1 VSRTIAVIVKGYPRL
16 SETFIAE
23 ELHGLERCGFDVRI
37 VSLRRPTDPAIHP
50 VHREIAA
57 PVLYLPEYLHDAP
70 ARTFRA
76 WRAVRSLPGYG
87 HAQAVWLADLRRDP
101 TRNRVRRFGQAVVL
115 AHELATDVEHLH
127 AHFLHTPASVAR
139 YASLIKG
146 LPWSC
151 SAHAKDIWTS
161 PEWEKREK
169 LRSLDWLVTCTR
181 AGAEHLAA
189 LAPEE
194 GKVELVYHGL
204 DLARFPPPRAP
215 RPSIDG
221 RDAAKPVRILS
232 VGRLVEKK
240 GYADLLAALA
250 ALPSDLHWRFVHV
263 GGGPLLGELK
273 RQATRADIG
282 GRIEW
287 LGARPRD
294 EVLKQYR
301 WSDLFA
307 LASRVSRDGDRD
319 GLPNV
324 LVEAASQGLACV
336 STTAGAAGELIEP
349 GVNGL
354 LVAPGNPF
362 ELRMALERL
371 IREPV
376 LRARFGAA
384 GQRRVRSTFAF
395 EPGLER
401 IALKLGLASCALRS
415 THR

>member
-1 VSRTIAVIVKGYPRL
+1 
-16 SETFIAE
+16 
-23 ELHGLERCGFDVRI
+23 
-37 VSLRRPTDPAIHP
+37 
-50 VHREIAA
+50 
-57 PVLYLPEYLHDAP
+57 
-70 ARTFRA
+70 
-76 WRAVRSLPGYG
+76 
-87 HAQAVWLADLRRDP
+87 
-101 TRNRVRRFGQAVVL
+101 
-115 AHELATDVEHLH
+115 
-127 AHFLHTPASVAR
+127 
-139 YASLIKG
+139 
-146 LPWSC
+146 
-151 SAHAKDIWTS
+151 
-161 PEWEKREK
+161 
-169 LRSLDWLVTCTR
+169 
-181 AGAEHLAA
+181 
-189 LAPEE
+189 
-194 GKVELVYHGL
+194 
-204 DLARFPPPRAP
+204 
-215 RPSIDG
+215 
-221 RDAAKPVRILS
+221 VRILS